1 MKEIEEE
8 LKKLKRLHDDGF
20 LKDDDLLKK
29 LEEIVKRREKL
40 EKLVENQKESNL
52 NFVTENFTVD
62 DLLLLINFS
71 D

>member
-8 LKKLKRLHDDGF
+8 LKKLKNLYDDGF
-20 LKDDDLLKK
+20 LKDDDLIKKLSEIIKRGEKLKK
-29 LEEIVKRREKL
+29 SIKKQEDTNLE
-40 EKLVENQKESNL
+40 
-52 NFVTENFTVD
+52 FVTNNFTVE